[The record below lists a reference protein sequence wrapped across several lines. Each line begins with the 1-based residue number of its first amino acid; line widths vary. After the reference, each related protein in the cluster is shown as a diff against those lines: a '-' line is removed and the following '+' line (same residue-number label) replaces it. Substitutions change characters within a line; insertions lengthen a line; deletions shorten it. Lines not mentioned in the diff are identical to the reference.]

1 MRNNLSRAICIRRI
15 KTLRPQNRSGKVR
28 NSMSDQ
34 NNSRSYQQYFTK
46 THELLRKSVRGFVR
60 KEIAPFVD
68 EWEEAGG
75 FPRELFKKIGELGY
89 SAVAYPEE
97 VGGSG
102 GDLFE
107 EIVVNEEL
115 MRGGSPGL
123 VASLFSHGIALPPL
137 IKYGTPEQKEKFVKP
152 VLAGDRVAALAV
164 TEPGG
169 GSDVANLQT
178 TAVRDGD
185 HYIVNGSKTFITSA
199 INADQITCAVRTGGE
214 GHQGISLLVIE
225 ADTPGYS
232 VSNKLDKM
240 GWWASDTGEI
250 FFDDCRVPAANRI
263 GEENRGFYYQMENF
277 QTERIA
283 MAVQSNMISL
293 MCLEEAIKYAR
304 ERKAFGRTLAGFQV
318 TRHKLAEMAT
328 MVEAS
333 REFTYRV
340 ASMINAGEYKVT
352 EVSMAKNFAC
362 RVADKLTFDA
372 TQIFGG
378 YGFIRGHLVERLYRD
393 NRIYSI
399 GGGTHEIMNEI
410 ISKHIL

>member
-1 MRNNLSRAICIRRI
+1 MEKPANE
-15 KTLRPQNRSGKVR
+15 
-28 NSMSDQ
+28 
-34 NNSRSYQQYFTK
+34 RSYQQYFSK
-46 THELLRKSVRGFVR
+46 QHDLLRRSVREFVR
-60 KEIAPFVD
+60 KEIAPKVN

-75 FPRELFKKIGELGY
+75 FPRELFKKVAQLGY
-89 SAVAYPEE
+89 STTSYPEE
-97 VGGSG
+97 LGGGG

-115 MRGGSPGL
+115 IRGGAPGL

-137 IKYGTPEQKEKFVKP
+137 VKYGTPEQKEKFVKP
-152 VLAGDRVAALAV
+152 VIAGDRVAALAV

-169 GSDVANLQT
+169 GSDVANLRT

-185 HYIVNGSKTFITSA
+185 DYILSGSKTFITSA

-214 GHQGISLLVIE
+214 GAHGISLLVIE
-225 ADTPGYS
+225 AGTPGYS

-240 GWWASDTGEI
+240 GWWTSDTGEI
-250 FFDDCRVPAANRI
+250 FFDDCRVPVANRI
-263 GEENRGFYYQMENF
+263 GEENKGFYYQMENF
-277 QTERIA
+277 QSERLA
-283 MAVQSNMISL
+283 MAVQSNMISQL
-293 MCLEEAIKYAR
+293 CLEEAVKYAK
-304 ERKAFGRTLAGFQV
+304 ERKAFGKTLTGFQV

-328 MVEAS
+328 MLEAS

-340 ASMINAGEYKVT
+340 AAMVNAGEYKVA

-362 RVADKLTFDA
+362 QTADKLTFDA

-410 ISKHIL
+410 ISRHIL

>member
-1 MRNNLSRAICIRRI
+1 MKKKQDSTDSRFFQR
-15 KTLRPQNRSGKVR
+15 
-28 NSMSDQ
+28 
-34 NNSRSYQQYFTK
+34 YFTK
-46 THELLRKSVRGFVR
+46 QHDMLRKAVREFVR

-68 EWEEAGG
+68 DWEEEGG
-75 FPRELFKKIGELGY
+75 FPRELYKKVGELGY
-89 SAVAYPEE
+89 SSVSYPED

-107 EIVVNEEL
+107 EIVVNEEF

-123 VASLFSHGIALPPL
+123 VASLYSHGIALPPL

-152 VLAGDRVAALAV
+152 VVAGDRVAALAV

-178 TAVRDGD
+178 TAVRDKD
-185 HYIVNGSKTFITSA
+185 CYIVNGSKTFITSA

-214 GHQGISLLVIE
+214 GAHGISLLVIK

-232 VSNKLDKM
+232 VSDKLKKT
-240 GWWASDTGEI
+240 GWWTSDTGQI
-250 FFDDCRVPAANRI
+250 FFDDCRVPVENRI
-263 GEENRGFYYQMENF
+263 GEENKGFYYQMENF
-277 QTERIA
+277 QSERLA
-283 MAVQSNMISL
+283 MAVQSNMISR
-293 MCLEEAIKYAR
+293 MCLEEAIKYAK
-304 ERKAFGRTLAGFQV
+304 ERTAFGKTLTGFQV
-318 TRHKLAEMAT
+318 TRHKIAEMAT
-328 MVEAS
+328 QVEAS
-333 REFTYRV
+333 FEFTYRV
-340 ASMINAGEYKVT
+340 AAMVNAGEYKVA

-362 RVADKLTFDA
+362 QVANRVTFDA

-399 GGGTHEIMNEI
+399 GGGTHEIMNEV
-410 ISKHIL
+410 ISKMIL

>member
-1 MRNNLSRAICIRRI
+1 MEKPANERF
-15 KTLRPQNRSGKVR
+15 
-28 NSMSDQ
+28 
-34 NNSRSYQQYFTK
+34 YQQYFSK
-46 THELLRKSVRGFVR
+46 QHDLLRRSVREFVR
-60 KEIAPFVD
+60 KEISPNVND
-68 EWEEAGG
+68 WEEAGG
-75 FPRELFKKIGELGY
+75 FPRELFKKVAQLGY
-89 SAVAYPEE
+89 STTSYPEE
-97 VGGSG
+97 LGGGG

-152 VLAGDRVAALAV
+152 VIAGDRVAALAV

-169 GSDVANLQT
+169 GSDVAHLQT

-185 HYIVNGSKTFITSA
+185 DYIVAGSKTFITSA

-214 GHQGISLLVIE
+214 GAHGISLLVIE
-225 ADTPGYS
+225 ADTPGYA
-232 VSNKLDKM
+232 VSKKLDKM
-240 GWWASDTGEI
+240 GWWTSDTGEI
-250 FFDDCRVPAANRI
+250 FFDNSRVPVANRI
-263 GEENRGFYYQMENF
+263 GEENKGFYYQMENF
-277 QTERIA
+277 QFERLA
-283 MAVQSNMISL
+283 MAVQSNMISQL
-293 MCLEEAIKYAR
+293 CLEEAVKYAKTR
-304 ERKAFGRTLAGFQV
+304 QAFGKTLSGFQV

-328 MVEAS
+328 MLEAS

-340 ASMINAGEYKVT
+340 AAMVNAGEYKVA

-362 RVADKLTFDA
+362 QTADKLTFDA